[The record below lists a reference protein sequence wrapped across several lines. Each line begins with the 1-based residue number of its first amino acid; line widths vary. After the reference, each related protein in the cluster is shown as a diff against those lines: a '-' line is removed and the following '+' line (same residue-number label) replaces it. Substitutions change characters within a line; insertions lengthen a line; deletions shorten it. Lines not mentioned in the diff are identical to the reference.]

1 MKITKSQ
8 LKQIIKEEISKVL
21 SEQQEIDEESVYKKY
36 WKAAVDAYY
45 EGESAEQYYEDYDP
59 ESANSLVRS
68 RVGFAHSYIRH
79 AMGQY
84 GGTPATSD
92 QGIIKAIHDGWD
104 EGEEEWQM
112 SQEEY

>member
-21 SEQQEIDEESVYKKY
+21 SEQQESPEESVYKKY

-59 ESANSLVRS
+59 ASEDSLVRS
-68 RVGFAHSYIRH
+68 RVGYAHSHIRH

-84 GGTPATSD
+84 GGTPVTSD
-92 QGIIKAIHDGWD
+92 QEIIKAIQDGWE
-104 EGEEEWQM
+104 EGEEEYYD
-112 SQEEY
+112 SEEY